1 MFSVVMAGNDSAWNV
16 PVGEVHND
24 TFTLSRFLEYTDPS
38 IVASFQPITATS
50 LAYLSELPTLFMSEL
65 DRDDNRNEFFRIR
78 LGKVSNLSV
87 VAGEI
92 FYTFELSHDFGEVPV
107 TDREAFRKALRMDS
121 FELHRTHWAI
131 KSADLSTVL
140 NDIIPGCRILPTS
153 RRRRPHLSPPRSRAS
168 QLRRC
173 KPLWR
178 GCSRLMRSP
187 ARRYFIADIRTST
200 ICSLPLCFA
209 GISLAATNTFRK
221 KR

>member
-1 MFSVVMAGNDSAWNV
+1 MAGNDSAWNV

-92 FYTFELSHDFGEVPV
+92 FYTFEL
-107 TDREAFRKALRMDS
+107 
-121 FELHRTHWAI
+121 RTILGRSPSRTAKPSGKRSGWI
-131 KSADLSTVL
+131 PLSCTVL
-140 NDIIPGCRILPTS
+140 TGQS
-153 RRRRPHLSPPRSRAS
+153 SPP
-168 QLRRC
+168 
-173 KPLWR
+173 
-178 GCSRLMRSP
+178 
-187 ARRYFIADIRTST
+187 
-200 ICSLPLCFA
+200 
-209 GISLAATNTFRK
+209 ISAPF
-221 KR
+221 